1 MSATMKRGVLERG
14 RHAESAGHPPLGE
27 LLWHGCRSS
36 TGGATNILTVLG
48 ATLMPFTSQNLQER
62 ISEEGE
68 NMIGML
74 EGKG

>member
-1 MSATMKRGVLERG
+1 M
-14 RHAESAGHPPLGE
+14 
-27 LLWHGCRSS
+27 
-36 TGGATNILTVLG
+36 
-48 ATLMPFTSQNLQER
+48 LMPFTGHNLQEI

>member
-1 MSATMKRGVLERG
+1 
-14 RHAESAGHPPLGE
+14 
-27 LLWHGCRSS
+27 
-36 TGGATNILTVLG
+36 VLG